1 MTDFPGGM
9 IAPGLPKFCPENVAH
24 VQESNYPSER
34 LDAIEVYRH
43 IVQSVDDFPL
53 TRWAYKVRDSFGN
66 VVAEGCGLSESGARD
81 EAQRALD
88 NYCDE
93 ETATV
98 GEPAEAV
105 TPEDRRK
112 LIEKRLREVLQGLR
126 PAEAEAIRQ
135 GYLKASAG
143 LWELQSALSAHSD
156 GPLGMELGSVKAARA
171 IFDLLHLGNIV

>member
-1 MTDFPGGM
+1 MISDKAIERVLGGETVELVV
-9 IAPGLPKFCPENVAH
+9 PPV
-24 VQESNYPSER
+24 
-34 LDAIEVYRH
+34 DAI
-43 IVQSVDDFPL
+43 SVKWVEDLRFKNGL
-53 TRWAYKVRDSFGN
+53 WNIEIRDSIGTIVFAQG
-66 VVAEGCGLSESGARD
+66 GFQSEAAARLAANKAFD
-81 EAQRALD
+81 DL
-88 NYCDE
+88 CDE

-98 GEPAEAV
+98 GEQSAEAV

-112 LIEKRLREVLQGLR
+112 RIEKQLRQVLQTLR